1 MKHRGTR
8 GFTLLEMLVAT
19 TVMAIAVVGL
29 LSALSTSI
37 RNAGRL
43 TNHDRAALV
52 ARRRMEELLMAAR
65 LPKMQVLE
73 GPLAA
78 ATDAGLEGSWRARV
92 TPFEVPVNATAGAT
106 VLHRI
111 ELVVLWREGEAQKTF
126 ALDGYKTEPI
136 RPEDMQG
143 LPR

>member
-1 MKHRGTR
+1 MRAQR

-29 LSALSTSI
+29 LSALSASM

-52 ARRRMEELLMAAR
+52 ARRRLEELLTATR
-65 LPKMQVLE
+65 LPRLQMME
-73 GPLAA
+73 GPL
-78 ATDAGLEGSWRARV
+78 TPVSDAGLEGMWRARV
-92 TPFEVPVNATAGAT
+92 TPFEMNPNAQAGMPVVNR
-106 VLHRI
+106 V
-111 ELVVLWREGEAQKTF
+111 ELEISWREGSLDKSF
-126 ALDGYKTEPI
+126 RVDGYKSEVM
-136 RPEDMQG
+136 RPED

>member
-1 MKHRGTR
+1 MKRTR

-29 LSALSTSI
+29 LSALSTSM

-52 ARRRMEELLMAAR
+52 ARRRMEELLLAR

-73 GPLAA
+73 GPLTP
-78 ATDAGLEGSWRARV
+78 ATDAGLEGMWRARL
-92 TPFEVPVNATAGAT
+92 TPFEVNPMAQAGLPI
-106 VLHRI
+106 VERL
-111 ELVVLWREGEAQKTF
+111 ELEIAWKEGDVQKTF
-126 ALDGYKTEPI
+126 RVDGYKSELL
-136 RPEDMQG
+136 RPEDM
-143 LPR
+143 PK